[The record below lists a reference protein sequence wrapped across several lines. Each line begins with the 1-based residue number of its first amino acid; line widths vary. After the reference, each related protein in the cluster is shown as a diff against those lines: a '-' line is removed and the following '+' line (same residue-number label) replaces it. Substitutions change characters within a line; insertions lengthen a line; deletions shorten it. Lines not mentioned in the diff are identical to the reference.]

1 MARPVIMDVWTNTI
15 LNDVI
20 IPIEE
25 LDFDFKEKFLKDTLN
40 GKTIKG
46 IVSNGDKA
54 LETIIDEISVPHQP
68 CVSHIMQN
76 LMNKL
81 IKPMNKLKR
90 KIKTRTESIE
100 KIKEKLPFFKSKK
113 VKKKEQKENK
123 KIKIRKKRKQK
134 KN

>member
-1 MARPVIMDVWTNTI
+1 MVRPVIMDVWTNTI
-15 LNDVI
+15 LNEVTM
-20 IPIEE
+20 PIEE

-54 LETIIDEISVPHQP
+54 LETIIDEISVPHQH
-68 CVSHIMQN
+68 CVFHIMQN

-100 KIKEKLPFFKSKK
+100 KIKEELPFFKSKK
-113 VKKKEQKENK
+113 VKKK
-123 KIKIRKKRKQK
+123 KIKKLKSEKRESK

>member
-15 LNDVI
+15 LNDVT

-46 IVSNGDKA
+46 IVSDGDKA
-54 LETIIDEISVPHQP
+54 LGTIIDEMSVPHQR
-68 CVSHIMQN
+68 CVFHIMQN
-76 LMNKL
+76 LMNEL
-81 IKPMNKLKR
+81 IKPMNKIKR
-90 KIKTRTESIE
+90 KTNIESIG

-113 VKKKEQKENK
+113 SSKKE
-123 KIKIRKKRKQK
+123 RK
-134 KN
+134 